1 MMNPISKMV
10 LMPCKNSLE
19 RQEDFFGTC
28 SRCKTNYSCCND
40 TTPPITGERRE
51 IIEAYLR
58 KEKIP
63 VKDAFVETGYV
74 FPRLVEQGYCVFN
87 DKRTRKCLIHAVKPE
102 TCVAGPIT
110 FDINVRNR
118 KIEWFIKKESIC
130 QLAGV
135 VYEDKKRLARHLG
148 SAKTEILRLVRG
160 LDGKAL
166 KAILAK
172 DEPETLK
179 IGEDEISRDVL
190 DKLVEK

>member
-1 MMNPISKMV
+1 MV
-10 LMPCKNSLE
+10 LMPRKSSLK
-19 RQEDFFGTC
+19 RQEDFFNIC

-40 TTPPITGERRE
+40 TTPPITDERRE

-58 KEKIP
+58 REKIP
-63 VKDAFVETGYV
+63 VRDAFAETDYV
-74 FPRLVEQGYCVFN
+74 FPRLDEQGYCVFN
-87 DKRTRKCLIHAVKPE
+87 DKQTRKCLIHFVKPE

-118 KIEWFIKKESIC
+118 KIEWFIKKNSIC
-130 QLAGV
+130 QLAGL
-135 VYEDKKRLARHLG
+135 VYEDETRLERHLE
-148 SAKTEILRLVRG
+148 SAKVEILRLIRG

-166 KAILAK
+166 KAILTK

-179 IGEDEISRDVL
+179 IGEEELDADVL

>member
-1 MMNPISKMV
+1 MV
-10 LMPCKNSLE
+10 LMPCRSSLK

-40 TTPPITGERRE
+40 TTPPITNERRE

-63 VKDAFVETGYV
+63 IKDAFAETDYV
-74 FPRLVEQGYCVFN
+74 FPRLDEQGYCIFN
-87 DKRTRKCLIHAVKPE
+87 DKRTRKCMIHAVKPE

-118 KIEWFIKKESIC
+118 KIEWFIKKDSIC
-130 QLAGV
+130 QLAGLI
-135 VYEDKKRLARHLG
+135 YEDKTRLVRHLE
-148 SAKTEILRLVRG
+148 SAKMELLRLVQG
-160 LDGKAL
+160 LDGEAL
-166 KAILAK
+166 KAILTK

-179 IGEDEISRDVL
+179 IGEDEIGRAIL
-190 DKLVEK
+190 DKLVK